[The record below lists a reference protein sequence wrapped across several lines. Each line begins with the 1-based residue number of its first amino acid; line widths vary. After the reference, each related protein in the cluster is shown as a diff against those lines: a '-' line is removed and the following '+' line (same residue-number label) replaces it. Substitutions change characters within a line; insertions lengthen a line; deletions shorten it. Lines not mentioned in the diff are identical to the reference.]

1 MLRPEVIAGDDEDGA
16 VYNNMRDV
24 ACTRSPT
31 SNIGSACFSS
41 WSWDETKCTDM
52 LPFSLE
58 GRAVRGMFMQV
69 SSLAMSL
76 EVTPGSL
83 YELSFPSKCSFVLR
97 LKGTRRAGSYNW
109 TRASRTSPTDGK
121 GGNNIYGTLELT
133 FDDGGGGAAEAA
145 PLASS
150 VWIAREREQGSL
162 QSNLGIATFVF
173 QSVRF
178 PR

>member
-1 MLRPEVIAGDDEDGA
+1 MLRPEVITGDDEDGA
-16 VYNNMRDV
+16 VYNNMKDV
-24 ACTRSPT
+24 ACTRSTT
-31 SNIGSACFSS
+31 SDIGSACFSS

-58 GRAVRGMFMQV
+58 GRSVRGMFMQV
-69 SSLAMSL
+69 SSLAMSQG
-76 EVTPGSL
+76 VSPGSL

-97 LKGTRRAGSYNW
+97 LSGTRRARTGAYNW

-133 FDDGGGGAAEAA
+133 FDDEPGGEAA
-145 PLASS
+145 PMASS

-173 QSVRF
+173 RSVRF